1 MFHKCI
7 LFILRGYQQQDAHEF
22 LRYMLDRLHM
32 ELLNILPYPKDNNAA
47 LFIGAKGK
55 ATIVTTI
62 FGGILQNEVTCLV
75 CGTESKKHDPFLGTS
90 FSCL

>member
-1 MFHKCI
+1 
-7 LFILRGYQQQDAHEF
+7 
-22 LRYMLDRLHM
+22 M

-75 CGTESKKHDPFLGTS
+75 CGTESKKHDPFLGTFFFFIIS
-90 FSCL
+90 VLKLINLINLFISDNYDKK